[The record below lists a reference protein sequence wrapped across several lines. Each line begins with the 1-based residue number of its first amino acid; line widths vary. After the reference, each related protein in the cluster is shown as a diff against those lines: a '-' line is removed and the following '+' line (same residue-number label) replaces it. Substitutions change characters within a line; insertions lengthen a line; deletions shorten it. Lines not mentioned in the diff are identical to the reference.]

1 MYITK
6 YEDLMDVVYLL
17 RKQKMIEM
25 EFFTV
30 SPKIIDKL
38 YQFINKNAYSLRN
51 LMSLVYS
58 LEILNLNT
66 K

>member
-6 YEDLMDVVYLL
+6 YEELMDVVYLL